1 MQKGKTGVDRSR
13 DGRAGRPAP
22 APRTA
27 SNARLSGGFIGR
39 SWLWFLG
46 GCLAITLLPLLF
58 GWRPYVV
65 ESGSMSPRIKVGDVI
80 LAAPEHDPK
89 ELLGHVTVFH
99 DPEPRGPARSSR
111 TESSRST
118 PTAADDEG

>member
-1 MQKGKTGVDRSR
+1 MATEVAID
-13 DGRAGRPAP
+13 AP
-22 APRTA
+22 ADAGSARRASKSA
-27 SNARLSGGFIGR
+27 SNARLFGGFVGR

-65 ESGSMSPRIKVGDVI
+65 ESGSMPPRIKVGDVI

-89 ELLGHVTVFH
+89 ALLGRVTVFH
-99 DPEPRGPARSSR
+99 DPDAARAGTVKSHR
-111 TESSRST
+111 VVTINPDGT
-118 PTAADDEG
+118 HDDEG